1 MRFAANG
8 WIVGTTARIVIFGKK
23 NIIKYNE
30 MKRKVI
36 DKASFIEYLARLPGK
51 YYTETMF
58 NVYFRGNF
66 KEVDILD
73 KQEEKIVKVKNGE
86 TIEIIN
92 KNTSE
97 ENNE

>member
-1 MRFAANG
+1 
-8 WIVGTTARIVIFGKK
+8 
-23 NIIKYNE
+23 

-36 DKASFIEYLARLPGK
+36 DKESFIQYLARLPGK

-58 NVYFRGNF
+58 NVYFKGNF

-73 KQEEKIVKVKNGE
+73 KQEGKIVKIKNGE
-86 TIEIIN
+86 TIEIN
-92 KNTSE
+92 ENTSE

>member
-1 MRFAANG
+1 
-8 WIVGTTARIVIFGKK
+8 
-23 NIIKYNE
+23 

-66 KEVDILD
+66 KEIDTLD
-73 KQEEKIVKVKNGE
+73 KQEEKIVKVKIGE
-86 TIEIIN
+86 TTEIIKGN
-92 KNTSE
+92 MSE

>member
-1 MRFAANG
+1 
-8 WIVGTTARIVIFGKK
+8 
-23 NIIKYNE
+23 

-36 DKASFIEYLARLPGK
+36 DKASFIEHLARLPGK

-66 KEVDILD
+66 KEIDISTN
-73 KQEEKIVKVKNGE
+73 QEEKIVKVKNRE
-86 TIEIIN
+86 AIEIIN
-92 KNTSE
+92 ENTSE

>member
-1 MRFAANG
+1 
-8 WIVGTTARIVIFGKK
+8 
-23 NIIKYNE
+23 

-51 YYTETMF
+51 YYTEAMF
-58 NVYFRGNF
+58 NVYFKKNF
-66 KEVDILD
+66 KEIYILD

-92 KNTSE
+92 ENTSE